1 MFCVKCGKQ
10 VEDEALFCPN
20 CGTVVQS
27 VKMEDSV
34 SSNQKNNEMSHQNK
48 KGMNKKRIAVI
59 VGSILVVCLC
69 IAIFSLIGGSKE
81 PEIKEPSVVGQW
93 KDLDEPSLL
102 ITLNED
108 ETGAV
113 ESGGW
118 AYNFTWDY
126 NSSSHKLT
134 LYVLGSS
141 GILTYNPANDTI
153 FGGDMTLVRVS
164 K

>member
-1 MFCVKCGKQ
+1 MFCVKCGKE
-10 VEDEALFCPN
+10 VEDGVLFCPN
-20 CGTVVQS
+20 CGTAVQG
-27 VKMEDSV
+27 VKVKDSEMPC
-34 SSNQKNNEMSHQNK
+34 QKETNK
-48 KGMNKKRIAVI
+48 KGINKKHIAVI
-59 VGSILVVCLC
+59 AVSVLVVCLC
-69 IAIFSLIGGSKE
+69 IAIFSMIGGSKE
-81 PEIKEPSVVGQW
+81 PEVKIPDVVGEW

-108 ETGAV
+108 ETGKV

-141 GILTYNPANDTI
+141 GTLTYNPANDTI